1 MKKIKDFFATPKK
14 AIITSV
20 CLVAGAGVLA
30 IGIPVAAGAV
40 ARGTGIGATGA
51 EDVALKDAGTD
62 FSQARVYHTNFD
74 FEDGHYI
81 YEVQFTAN
89 GTEYEYQIQSSNGKI
104 LGRSTEPM
112 PGYVADTNQT
122 AGTAQAQ
129 QPAAASA
136 GQTSDQ
142 SADAAT
148 NAVTISIEDAKR
160 IALDHA
166 GLSEDSVKHLNAYL
180 EYDDG
185 IEQYEVQFYDGTTEY
200 DYTIDAVNGT
210 ILEYGMESIFS

>member
-20 CLVAGAGVLA
+20 CLAAGAGVLA

-112 PGYVADTNQT
+112 PGYVADANQT
-122 AGTAQAQ
+122 AGTAQV
-129 QPAAASA
+129 AADRN
-136 GQTSDQ
+136 TN
-142 SADAAT
+142 AAT
-148 NAVTISIEDAKR
+148 ISTEDAKR

-166 GLSEDSVKHLNAYL
+166 GLSEDSVKRLNAYL

-185 IEQYEVQFYDGTTEY
+185 IEQYEVQFYEGTTEY

>member
-112 PGYVADTNQT
+112 PGYVADANQT
-122 AGTAQAQ
+122 AGTAQV
-129 QPAAASA
+129 AADRN
-136 GQTSDQ
+136 TN
-142 SADAAT
+142 AAT
-148 NAVTISIEDAKR
+148 ISTEDAKR

-166 GLSEDSVKHLNAYL
+166 GLSEDSVKRLNAYL

-185 IEQYEVQFYDGTTEY
+185 IEQYEVQFYEGTTEY

>member
-112 PGYVADTNQT
+112 PGYVADANQT
-122 AGTAQAQ
+122 AGTAQV
-129 QPAAASA
+129 AADRN
-136 GQTSDQ
+136 TN
-142 SADAAT
+142 AAT
-148 NAVTISIEDAKR
+148 ISTEDAKR

-166 GLSEDSVKHLNAYL
+166 GLSEDSVKRLNTYL

-185 IEQYEVQFYDGTTEY
+185 IEQYEVQFYEGTTEY